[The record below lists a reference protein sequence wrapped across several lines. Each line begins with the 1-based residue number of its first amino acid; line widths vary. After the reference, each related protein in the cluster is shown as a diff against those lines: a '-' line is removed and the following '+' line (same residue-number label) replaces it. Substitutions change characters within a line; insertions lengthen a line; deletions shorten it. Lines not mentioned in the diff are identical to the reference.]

1 MDCEYKNQRKFIRC
15 FVYKKSVLSAV
26 WGNLMPKLSTFYE
39 ESVEKMPKSV
49 EKTVGSVE
57 KIGQNFFSTLLNVL
71 IISVSVEV

>member
-39 ESVEKMPKSV
+39 ESVEKIPK
-49 EKTVGSVE
+49 SVE

>member
-26 WGNLMPKLSTFYE
+26 LGNLMPELSTFYE
-39 ESVEKMPKSV
+39 ESVEKTPNNV
-49 EKTVGSVE
+49 EKTVVSVE
-57 KIGQNFFSTLLNVL
+57 EIGQNPFSTLLNVL

>member
-49 EKTVGSVE
+49 EKTVVSVE
-57 KIGQNFFSTLLNVL
+57 KIGQNPFSTLLNVL